1 MVDFAEAA
9 TRPRKRG
16 GTKHKMI
23 PALMLVFSCAAL
35 MQFCVSY
42 CRSLLLAYAQ
52 IELSAA
58 TREMIGIQSEQ
69 IAGAQFRRLLGL
81 VRLAPNP
88 GDDKWELRVVSIY
101 YRAVRFV
108 GFLAKPFG
116 AVAKKWVEHQ
126 TSLCAY
132 FAAAALDRR
141 IATVTSR

>member
-1 MVDFAEAA
+1 M
-9 TRPRKRG
+9 
-16 GTKHKMI
+16 
-23 PALMLVFSCAAL
+23 
-35 MQFCVSY
+35 SY

-58 TREMIGIQSEQ
+58 TREMIGIQSQE

-88 GDDKWELRVVSIY
+88 GDDKWELRVVSTY
-101 YRAVRFV
+101 YRAVRLA
-108 GFLAKPFG
+108 GFLTKPLG
-116 AVAKKWVEHQ
+116 AAASKWVEHQ

-141 IATVTSR
+141 IAAVTAR